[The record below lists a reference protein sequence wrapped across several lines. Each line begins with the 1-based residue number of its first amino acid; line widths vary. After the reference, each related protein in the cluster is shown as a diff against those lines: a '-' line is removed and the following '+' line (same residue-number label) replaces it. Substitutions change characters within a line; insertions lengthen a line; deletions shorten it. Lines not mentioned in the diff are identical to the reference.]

1 MSVIVIF
8 SVVYFLLTLMVSFNL
23 EIQMLYSNLI
33 LENILLFK
41 KDVNRVPIAKGSR
54 PNVRSKEYF

>member
-8 SVVYFLLTLMVSFNL
+8 SVVYFLLTLLVSFNL

-33 LENILLFK
+33 LENILLLK